1 MNLNVSYFDN
11 KIEFNNDLV
20 NVIEIENKKYFYRF
34 INDFY
39 DIENSGFSDNL
50 SFFDNNSTEKNVNG
64 KLKVYLNYFDLGFD
78 SKKTQT
84 DITKYIS
91 SVIDEDEKVL
101 LQNQYNKIIK
111 TYKKLIND
119 IDLPL
124 YIDDEI
130 SLDSLYKVL
139 KVSVKKKDDL
149 LENLLLLLDIERI
162 FKTNNILIFVNLK
175 QYLSRNELIELYK
188 YAIYNQ
194 VQIMLVDSQCY
205 GGTLEYEKKTIVDEN
220 LDEFVI

>member
-1 MNLNVSYFDN
+1 MNLKVSYFDN
-11 KIEFNNDLV
+11 KIEFSNNCI
-20 NVIEIENKKYFYRF
+20 NVVEIENKKYFYRF

-39 DIENSGFSDNL
+39 EIENNSCSDNL
-50 SFFDNNSTEKNVNG
+50 NFFDSYNNEKSLNG

-91 SVIDEDEKVL
+91 SVIEDDDKVL

-111 TYKKLIND
+111 IYKKLIND
-119 IDLPL
+119 IELPL
-124 YIDDEI
+124 YVDEEI
-130 SLDSLYKVL
+130 SLDSLSKLL
-139 KVSVKKKDDL
+139 KVGIDKKEDL
-149 LENLLLLLDIERI
+149 LDNLFLLIDIEKI

-175 QYLSRNELIELYK
+175 QYLSRNELLELYK

-194 VQIMLVDSQCY
+194 VQIMLIDSQCY
-205 GGTLEYEKKTIVDEN
+205 GGTLEYEKKLIVDDN